1 MTFRGFP
8 RLLVL
13 TAIVILIV
21 LYIPFHNRYRI
32 EHIDDAWSFSW
43 AYGYW
48 TEGDVYDSVFG
59 YLDGDGGTS
68 VFGRTYA
75 FIYGLWGFLSSWSRP
90 AGYILSTLLLFGTAA
105 LWRKN
110 LLILGY
116 ASSIAISFVL
126 IMLLMEAYYGMAH
139 RLRSDAL
146 VLFLSTLS
154 FTLYLQKRPF
164 FSAISLCIAVETHP
178 YGLIGLFYILSA
190 ALSEFLDTAGGERK
204 YSAAYV
210 LRFIIGGLLG
220 FGYYIVLH
228 FRWIEGLL
236 EMSRRI
242 GGNPIFK
249 YFFDHRYSWRHW
261 PELAMLAIGI
271 STFIIRKEYRND
283 KFILISISM
292 MLLFSILLPRGNH
305 QYIVFLYPP
314 FILLLLYQSAKLN
327 FLAVFIAGFLLFQ
340 IPQYAWLFW
349 NQRDFSW
356 PDYIERLQEVIP
368 EDEDAM
374 IYGPSSGWFAF
385 YDQNYKA
392 YGYFGRAKVDRS
404 QLPEE
409 IYVIENGNMERENGI
424 SDLQGL
430 EHHYEKQIIEEWFEP
445 GHSRYTVS
453 YWELKQ
459 SEIDDKNYRYD
470 YPK

>member
-1 MTFRGFP
+1 MTRGIP
-8 RLLVL
+8 KSLVF
-13 TAIVILIV
+13 TVIVILIV

-48 TEGDVYDSVFG
+48 IEGDVYDSVFG

-75 FIYGLWGFLSSWSRP
+75 FIYGIWGSATSWSRP
-90 AGYILSTLLLFGTAA
+90 AGYVLSVFFLFGATA

-116 ASSIAISFVL
+116 TPSITVSFVL

-154 FTLYLQKRPF
+154 FTLYLCKRPF
-164 FSAISLCIAVETHP
+164 FSAISLCIAIETHP
-178 YGLIGLFYILSA
+178 YGLVGLFYILSA
-190 ALSEFLDTAGGERK
+190 ALSEL
-204 YSAAYV
+204 AAKKSRRYAAV
-210 LRFIIGGLLG
+210 DVFRFILGGFLGLGYYMALHFKWLGGLLE
-220 FGYYIVLH
+220 I
-228 FRWIEGLL
+228 
-236 EMSRRI
+236 SNRI

-261 PELAMLAIGI
+261 PELVVIIAGI
-271 STFIIRKEYRND
+271 SIFMIRKEYRND
-283 KFILISISM
+283 RFIPISICM
-292 MLLFSILLPRGNH
+292 MLLFSIFLPRGNH

-314 FILLLLYQSAKLN
+314 FILLLLYMSAKLN
-327 FLAVFIAGFLLFQ
+327 FLPVFLAGFLLFQ

-349 NQRDFSW
+349 VQRDFSW
-356 PDYIERLQEVIP
+356 PKYIARVKEIVP

-374 IYGPSSGWFAF
+374 IYGPSSAWFAL
-385 YDQNYKA
+385 YDRNYKT
-392 YGYFGRAKVDRS
+392 YGYFQRAQTDKA
-404 QLPEE
+404 QLPKKM
-409 IYVIENGNMERENGI
+409 YVIRNGNIRKEGGI
-424 SDLQGL
+424 DDLQNI
-430 EHHYEKQIIEEWFEP
+430 EQYYKKQKIKEWFEP
-445 GHSRYTVS
+445 GHSRYLVS
-453 YWELKQ
+453 YWEFDRSQNGSNFLK
-459 SEIDDKNYRYD
+459 
-470 YPK
+470 